1 MTAIGPG
8 YEAIQSGEGYV
19 SVLKIIGSSI
29 NQRTLMGAADMDE
42 IDREEDDVKN
52 NLVAALS
59 MSMVKGKERSL
70 KFNLTHLDD

>member
-1 MTAIGPG
+1 MIAIGPG

-19 SVLKIIGSSI
+19 SVLKIGSSI

-52 NLVAALS
+52 DLVAALS
-59 MSMVKGKERSL
+59 MSK
-70 KFNLTHLDD
+70 